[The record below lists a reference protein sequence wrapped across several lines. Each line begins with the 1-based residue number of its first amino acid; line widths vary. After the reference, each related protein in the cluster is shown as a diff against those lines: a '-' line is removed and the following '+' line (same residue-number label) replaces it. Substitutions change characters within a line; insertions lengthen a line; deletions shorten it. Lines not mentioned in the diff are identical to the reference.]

1 MNNVFAKTQELGD
14 ALMQSEEYKAMKA
27 AEETAMKNTEA
38 AELMT
43 AYIEHKNQLDELT
56 RVPAPDAAAIAEH
69 SQAMTELQSQI
80 QAIDDI
86 AALTQAREDF
96 SALIDQ
102 VNQVLRFIITGQ
114 MEEESGEE
122 GGCTGSCAT
131 CAGCH

>member
-1 MNNVFAKTQELGD
+1 MNTIFAKTQELGD

-27 AEETAMKNTEA
+27 AEEVAMKNTRA

-43 AYIEHKNQLDELT
+43 SYIEHKTQLEALT
-56 RVPAPDAAAIAEH
+56 RVPSPDAAAIAEH
-69 SQAMTELQSQI
+69 SQAMSDLQSEI
-80 QAIDDI
+80 QSIDDI
-86 AALTQAREDF
+86 VALTQARDEF
-96 SALIDQ
+96 SNLIDQ

-114 MEEESGEE
+114 MDEEGGEE